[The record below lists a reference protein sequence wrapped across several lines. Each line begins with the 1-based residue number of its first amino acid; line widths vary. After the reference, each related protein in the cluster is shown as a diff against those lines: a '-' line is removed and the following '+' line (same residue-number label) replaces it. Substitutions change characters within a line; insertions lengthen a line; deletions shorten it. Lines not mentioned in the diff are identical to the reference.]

1 MAREYLMK
9 GLEDPDVQAYQEYM
23 QDVALL
29 LGADKDTVI
38 NDIKET
44 IKFEI
49 ELAKISLPRSIP
61 RSTDQIKPS
70 FYNVF
75 TGRREGMQA
84 SCTTR

>member
-1 MAREYLMK
+1 MK

-38 NDIKET
+38 DDIKET

-49 ELAKISLPRSIP
+49 ELAKISLPRLILTKHLKES
-61 RSTDQIKPS
+61 SL
-70 FYNVF
+70 NV
-75 TGRREGMQA
+75 
-84 SCTTR
+84 CC

>member
-1 MAREYLMK
+1 
-9 GLEDPDVQAYQEYM
+9 M

-49 ELAKISLPRSIP
+49 ELAKISLPRLILN
-61 RSTDQIKPS
+61 ILMKII
-70 FYNVF
+70 
-75 TGRREGMQA
+75 
-84 SCTTR
+84 

>member
-1 MAREYLMK
+1 MK

-38 NDIKET
+38 DDIKET

-49 ELAKISLPRSIP
+49 ELAKISLPRLILTKHLKE
-61 RSTDQIKPS
+61 STL
-70 FYNVF
+70 NVCCRQ
-75 TGRREGMQA
+75 GGAEGCKQVVQPNA
-84 SCTTR
+84 SV